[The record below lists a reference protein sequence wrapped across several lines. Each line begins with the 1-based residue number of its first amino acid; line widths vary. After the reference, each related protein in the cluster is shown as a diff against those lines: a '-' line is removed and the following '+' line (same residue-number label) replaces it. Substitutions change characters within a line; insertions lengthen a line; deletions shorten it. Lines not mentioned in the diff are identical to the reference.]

1 MFEKGG
7 SHMKRVVLTGNGL
20 SVALNPN
27 FSLKSI
33 TERFFDR
40 LDESHREFIKHHMKD
55 NYSQLD
61 FEEAIASIEQ
71 VYDSLA
77 HYNGFLTGEKGQNFL
92 DAYKLE
98 NSEFEHHITAIQ
110 TVIHQYTSSI
120 LDLIIDNVRQKDIS
134 DKLQPFVDWLIDTID
149 TSEEIDLF
157 TLNFDLLLE
166 TILLTYYPK
175 DKFAD
180 FHFRG
185 KKWDAIDNEWQYYF
199 DPDRSKQI
207 HPVNYENNIR
217 LHHLHGSLS
226 SFKDIQSGRLFKITT
241 ESLRESDIYSSVFEN
256 GVVPS
261 IVTGGGKSLKVQQN
275 PFHFYYNEFKK
286 SMVIEDFLCDELYIV
301 GYSFR
306 DAHINKAIADRL
318 KISRRRENPKPINMV
333 IVDYAN
339 DDASKTEFIT
349 RVNKA
354 LEIPKKAALKIEDY
368 NVLFGGANSIKD
380 MLVDV

>member
-1 MFEKGG
+1 
-7 SHMKRVVLTGNGL
+7 MKRVVLTGNGL
-20 SVALNPN
+20 SVALNSE
-27 FSLKSI
+27 FSLKTI

-77 HYNGFLTGEKGQNFL
+77 HYNDFLIGEKGKNFL
-92 DAYKLE
+92 DAYILK
-98 NSEFEHHITAIQ
+98 NSEFKDHLNAIQ
-110 TVIHQYTSSI
+110 TIIHQYTSSI
-120 LDLIIDNVRQKDIS
+120 LDLIINNVKQKDIT
-134 DKLQPFVDWLIDTID
+134 DKLQPFVDWLVDTID

-166 TILLTYYPK
+166 TILLTYYEK

-185 KKWDAIDNEWQYYF
+185 GRWQVIDNEWKYYF
-199 DPDRSKQI
+199 DPDRSRQI
-207 HPVNYENNIR
+207 HPINYENNVR

-226 SFKDIQSGRLFKITT
+226 SFKDIGSGRLFKITT
-241 ESLRESDIYSSVFEN
+241 ESLRNSNLYESIFDH
-256 GVVPS
+256 GVIPQ

-275 PFHFYYNEFKK
+275 PFNFYYSSFKK
-286 SMVIEDFLCDELYIV
+286 AMVIEDALCEELYII

-306 DAHINKAIADRL
+306 DDHINKAITERLQIARRKEEPREL
-318 KISRRRENPKPINMV
+318 KIV

-339 DDASKTEFIT
+339 DDSSKMEFIT

-354 LEIPKKAALKIEDY
+354 LKLPKAHAFTIDSE
-368 NVLFGGANSIKD
+368 NVLFGGANSINS
-380 MLVDV
+380 LVDI

>member
-1 MFEKGG
+1 
-7 SHMKRVVLTGNGL
+7 MKRVVLTGNGL
-20 SVALNPN
+20 SVALNSD

-40 LDESHREFIKHHMKD
+40 LDGSHREFIKHHMKD

-77 HYNGFLTGEKGQNFL
+77 HYNGFLIGEKGKNFL
-92 DAYKLE
+92 DAYKLK
-98 NSEFEHHITAIQ
+98 NTEFNDHIKAIQ
-110 TVIHQYTSSI
+110 TIIHQYTSSI
-120 LDLIIDNVRQKDIS
+120 LDLIINNVKQKDIS
-134 DKLQPFVDWLIDTID
+134 DKLQPFVDWLVDTID
-149 TSEEIDLF
+149 SSEKIDLF

-166 TILLTYYPK
+166 TILLTYYST

-185 KKWDAIDNEWQYYF
+185 KRWSAINNEWQYYF

-207 HPVNYENNIR
+207 HPINYQNNIR

-226 SFKDIQSGRLFKITT
+226 SFKDIKSGRLFKITT
-241 ESLRESDIYSSVFEN
+241 EALRDSNLYENIFEK
-256 GVVPS
+256 GVTPS

-275 PFHFYYNEFKK
+275 PFQFYYNEFKK
-286 SMVIEDFLCDELYIV
+286 SMVIEDDLCDELYII

-306 DAHINKAIADRL
+306 DDHINKTIADRC
-318 KISRRRENPKPINMV
+318 KIARRKEKPKPFKLV

-339 DDASKTEFIT
+339 DDTSKLEFIS
-349 RVNKA
+349 RINKA
-354 LEIPKKAALKIEDY
+354 LEIPKKHAFQIDSANI
-368 NVLFGGANSIKD
+368 LFGGANSIKN
-380 MLVDV
+380 MLVKV

>member
-1 MFEKGG
+1 
-7 SHMKRVVLTGNGL
+7 MKRVVLTGNGL
-20 SVALNPN
+20 SVALNSD

-33 TERFFDR
+33 TERFFNR
-40 LDESHREFIKHHMKD
+40 LDESHREFIKHHMKE

-71 VYDSLA
+71 VFDSLA
-77 HYNGFLTGEKGQNFL
+77 HYNNFLIGEKGKNFL
-92 DAYKLE
+92 DAYKLK
-98 NSEFEHHITAIQ
+98 NNEFEHHLTAIQ

-120 LDLIIDNVRQKDIS
+120 LDLIINNVRQKDIS

-149 TSEEIDLF
+149 TSDKIDLF

-166 TILLTYYPK
+166 TILLTYYSK

-185 KKWDAIDNEWQYYF
+185 KKWKAIDNEYQYYF

-207 HPVNYENNIR
+207 HPVNYENNVR

-241 ESLRESDIYSSVFEN
+241 EALRNSNLYEN
-256 GVVPS
+256 IFDNGSIPS

-286 SMVIEDFLCDELYIV
+286 SMVIEEHLCDELYIV

-306 DAHINKAIADRL
+306 DDHINKAIADRL
-318 KISRRRENPKPINMV
+318 KIARRKEDPKHIKMV

-339 DDASKTEFIT
+339 NDDSKLEFVA

-354 LEIPKKAALKIEDY
+354 LDIPKRKHLKINDE
-368 NVLFGGANSIKD
+368 NLLFGGANSIKNF
-380 MLVDV
+380 LGNV

>member
-1 MFEKGG
+1 
-7 SHMKRVVLTGNGL
+7 MKRAVLTGNGL
-20 SVALNPN
+20 SVALNSD

-40 LDESHREFIKHHMKD
+40 LDESHREFIKHHMQK

-71 VYDSLA
+71 IYDSLA
-77 HYNGFLTGEKGQNFL
+77 HYNGFLAGEKGENFL
-92 DAYKLE
+92 DAYKLT
-98 NSEFEHHITAIQ
+98 NSEFEHHIKAIQ

-120 LDLIIDNVRQKDIS
+120 LDLIINNVRQKDIS
-134 DKLQPFVDWLIDTID
+134 DKLQPFVDWLVETINSSD
-149 TSEEIDLF
+149 EIDLY

-166 TILLTYYPK
+166 TILLTYYEST
-175 DKFAD
+175 KFAD
-180 FHFRG
+180 FHFRV
-185 KKWDAIDNEWQYYF
+185 KPWAAINNEYQYYF
-199 DPDRSKQI
+199 DPDRSRQI

-226 SFKDIQSGRLFKITT
+226 SFKDIQSGKVFKITT
-241 ESLRESDIYSSVFEN
+241 EALRDSNLYENIFEH
-256 GVVPS
+256 GVIPS

-286 SMVIEDFLCDELYIV
+286 SMVIEDSLCDELYII

-306 DAHINKAIADRL
+306 DDHINKAIVDRL
-318 KISRRRENPKPINMV
+318 KIARRRENPKPFKIV

-339 DDASKTEFIT
+339 DDKSKLEFIA
-349 RVNKA
+349 RLNEA
-354 LEIPKKAALKIEDY
+354 LELPKKHSFNIDSE
-368 NVLFGGANSIKD
+368 NILFGGANSIKD
-380 MLVDV
+380 ILVDV

>member
-1 MFEKGG
+1 
-7 SHMKRVVLTGNGL
+7 MKRVVLTGNGL
-20 SVALNPN
+20 SVALNSD

-77 HYNGFLTGEKGQNFL
+77 HYNGFLVGEKGKNFL
-92 DAYKLE
+92 DAYKLN
-98 NSEFEHHITAIQ
+98 NSEFEHHIQAIQ
-110 TVIHQYTSSI
+110 TMIHQYTSSI

-134 DKLQPFVDWLIDTID
+134 DKLQPFVDWLVDTID
-149 TSEEIDLF
+149 TSEKIDLF

-180 FHFRG
+180 FHFTG
-185 KKWDAIDNEWQYYF
+185 KKWDAIDNGLQYYF
-199 DPDRSKQI
+199 DPDRSKQF
-207 HPVNYENNIR
+207 HPINYANNVR

-226 SFKDIQSGRLFKITT
+226 SFKDIKTGRLFKITT
-241 ESLRESDIYSSVFEN
+241 ESLRSSNLYEN
-256 GVVPS
+256 IFDKGVVPS

-286 SMVIEDFLCDELYIV
+286 SMVIEDYICDELYII

-306 DAHINKAIADRL
+306 DEHINKAISNRCEIA
-318 KISRRRENPKPINMV
+318 RRKENPKPFKIV

-339 DDASKTEFIT
+339 DEASKLEFVT

-354 LEIPKKAALKIEDY
+354 LKIPRKDY
-368 NVLFGGANSIKD
+368 FQIDSENILFGGANSIKAKESI
-380 MLVDV
+380 L

>member
-1 MFEKGG
+1 
-7 SHMKRVVLTGNGL
+7 MKRAVLTGNGL
-20 SVALNPN
+20 SVALNSD

-77 HYNGFLTGEKGQNFL
+77 HYNNFLIAEKGKNFL
-92 DAYKLE
+92 DAYELE
-98 NSEFEHHITAIQ
+98 NTEFEHHIRAIQ

-120 LDLIIDNVRQKDIS
+120 LDLIINNVRQKDIS
-134 DKLQPFVDWLIDTID
+134 DKLQPFVDWLVETID
-149 TSEEIDLF
+149 TSDEIDLF

-166 TILLTYYPK
+166 TILLTYYDS

-180 FHFRG
+180 FHFRV
-185 KKWDAIDNEWQYYF
+185 KPWSAIGNEWQYYF

-207 HPVNYENNIR
+207 HPVNYANNIR

-226 SFKDIQSGRLFKITT
+226 SFKDIQSGRIFKITT
-241 ESLRESDIYSSVFEN
+241 EALRNSSLYDNIFEH
-256 GVVPS
+256 GVIPS
-261 IVTGGGKSLKVQQN
+261 IVTGGGKSLKIQEN

-286 SMVIEDFLCDELYIV
+286 SMVIEDSLCDELYIV

-306 DAHINKAIADRL
+306 DDHINKAIVDRL
-318 KISRRRENPKPINMV
+318 KIARRKEKPKPFKII

-339 DDASKTEFIT
+339 DDASKLEFIT

-354 LEIPKKAALKIEDY
+354 LELPKKHAFQVDDENI
-368 NVLFGGANSIKD
+368 LFEGANSIKD
-380 MLVDV
+380 VLVDV

>member
-1 MFEKGG
+1 
-7 SHMKRVVLTGNGL
+7 MKKVVLTGNGL
-20 SVALNPN
+20 SVALNSE
-27 FSLKSI
+27 FSLKTI

-71 VYDSLA
+71 VYDSLT
-77 HYNGFLTGEKGQNFL
+77 HYNNFLIGEKGQNFL
-92 DAYKLE
+92 DAYTLE
-98 NSEFEHHITAIQ
+98 NNEFKDHLNAIQ
-110 TVIHQYTSSI
+110 TIIHQYTSSI
-120 LDLIIDNVRQKDIS
+120 LDLIINNVKQKDIS
-134 DKLQPFVDWLIDTID
+134 DKLQPFVDWIVDTID

-166 TILLTYYPK
+166 TILLTYYEK
-175 DKFAD
+175 DNFAD

-185 KKWDAIDNEWQYYF
+185 GRWGAIDNEWQYYF

-207 HPVNYENNIR
+207 HPINYESNVR

-226 SFKDIQSGRLFKITT
+226 SFKDIRSGRLFKITT
-241 ESLRESDIYSSVFEN
+241 ESLRNSNLYENIFEHA
-256 GVVPS
+256 VIPQ

-275 PFHFYYNEFKK
+275 PFHFYYNAFKK
-286 SMVIEDFLCDELYIV
+286 AMVIENSLCDELYII

-306 DAHINKAIADRL
+306 DDHINKAIAERL
-318 KISRRRENPKPINMV
+318 KIARRKENPRELKIV

-339 DDASKTEFIT
+339 DDTSKLEFIT

-354 LEIPKKAALKIEDY
+354 LQLPKKHAFEIDSE
-368 NVLFGGANSIKD
+368 NVLFGGANSINS
-380 MLVDV
+380 LVDI